1 MNSNKLPEPL
11 KKQITHIIII
21 NVIQFIGM
29 LSLFE
34 IYGMKQLIFIPWT
47 IMFLLSTYTRILVL
61 KNRKKGDVKN
71 NEKQSR

>member
-1 MNSNKLPEPL
+1 
-11 KKQITHIIII
+11 
-21 NVIQFIGM
+21 M

-61 KNRKKGDVKN
+61 KIEKGDVKIMRN
-71 NEKQSR
+71 KVDKFLEIISVALVSN

>member
-11 KKQITHIIII
+11 KKQITRIIII

-34 IYGMKQLIFIPWT
+34 IYEMKQLIFIPWT